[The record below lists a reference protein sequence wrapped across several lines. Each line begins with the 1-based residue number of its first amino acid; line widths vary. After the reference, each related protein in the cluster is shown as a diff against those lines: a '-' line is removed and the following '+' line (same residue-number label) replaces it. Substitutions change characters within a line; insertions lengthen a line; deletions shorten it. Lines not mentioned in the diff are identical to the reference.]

1 MNYTNNV
8 YTAFNQHDH
17 TVVIQFNQEVPYN
30 NEKGELT
37 TKIVEMDSVVMTEPF
52 ARAMVQN
59 LAALLSA
66 NQE

>member
-37 TKIVEMDSVVMTEPF
+37 TKIVEMDSVVMT
-52 ARAMVQN
+52 
-59 LAALLSA
+59 
-66 NQE
+66 